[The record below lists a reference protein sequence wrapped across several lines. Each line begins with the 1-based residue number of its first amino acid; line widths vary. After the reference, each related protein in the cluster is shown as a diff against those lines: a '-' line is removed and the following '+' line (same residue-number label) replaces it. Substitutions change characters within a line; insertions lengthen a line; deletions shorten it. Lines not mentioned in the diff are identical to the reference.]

1 MSFGRPI
8 PSHIRNPSLSQN
20 VANQSPALLARV
32 NEKKTELANLKELQ
46 ALSASVA
53 DQMQMLEDKLS
64 KLADGTEAVATV
76 LANWHSVLRAI
87 NLASS
92 KLPKSKE
99 ENGQAEVPLPQ
110 TLVRIPTQHADLI
123 PQSTSG
129 STPD

>member
-20 VANQSPALLARV
+20 AANQSPALLARV

-64 KLADGTEAVATV
+64 KLADGTEGAAGM
-76 LANWHSVLRAI
+76 L
-87 NLASS
+87 
-92 KLPKSKE
+92 E
-99 ENGQAEVPLPQ
+99 
-110 TLVRIPTQHADLI
+110 
-123 PQSTSG
+123 
-129 STPD
+129 PDSHV